1 MKKTINRIIIAV
13 LALCIL
19 FGPIHPGSSHDSGS
33 RVSLTV
39 SAAESWPSV
48 SSSGYVEFK
57 AASKIKVYKDP
68 KFKKR
73 GTSNPSKSY
82 DAYISKNDTCYIFE
96 MSSSYFLV
104 EYPTSSGRRSGYI
117 HRSDVTPA
125 SSPKSCKTSS
135 GKADTYSYPGASS
148 WGCVEN
154 NDKVYRLAES
164 GDYTQIIYT
173 AKSDNRKYKMGF
185 IKTKDYKNCTGGSGS
200 SNGSS
205 KSDGSEKKQS
215 KALSEA
221 LYKSSG
227 AYISCGYDGY
237 VNTSGRHEG
246 IDFKYKLNADIYS
259 LTDGTVL
266 RVAKGSTGSGGL
278 STIAIYNKDTDK
290 TVVYLHAAPSVKAGD
305 KVRKGDKIGK
315 ESWRGI
321 SSKGSSHTHVE
332 VRDGKQEYAA
342 KSVGDPKLQNGNPS
356 SFWKSLGYSIK

>member
-1 MKKTINRIIIAV
+1 MEEIIMKKLIDRIIIAV

-19 FGPIHPGSSHDSGS
+19 FAPFHSGSSHDSGS

-57 AASKIKVYKDP
+57 AASKIKVYKDS
-68 KFKKR
+68 KFNKR
-73 GTSNPSKSY
+73 GTSSPSKSY

-104 EYPTSSGRRSGYI
+104 EYPTSSGRRCGYI
-117 HRSDVTPA
+117 HRSDVTSA
-125 SSPKSCKTSS
+125 SSPSSCKTSS
-135 GKADTYSYPGASS
+135 GKADTYPSPGASS
-148 WGCVEN
+148 WGYVEN

-185 IKTKDYKNCTGGSGS
+185 IKTKDYKKCTSGSGNSGS
-200 SNGSS
+200 SEN
-205 KSDGSEKKQS
+205 KQS

-246 IDFKYKLNADIYS
+246 IDFKYKLDADIYS

-290 TVVYLHAAPSVKAGD
+290 TVVYLHAAPSVQAGD
-305 KVRKGDKIGK
+305 KVHKGDKIGK

-321 SSKGSSHTHVE
+321 SSKSSSHTHVE

-342 KSVGDPKLQNGNPS
+342 KSVGDPKLQNDNPS